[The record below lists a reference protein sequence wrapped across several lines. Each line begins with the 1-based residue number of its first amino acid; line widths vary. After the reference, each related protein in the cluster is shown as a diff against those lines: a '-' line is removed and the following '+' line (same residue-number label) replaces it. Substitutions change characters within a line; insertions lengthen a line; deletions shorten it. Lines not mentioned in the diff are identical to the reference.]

1 MKIILT
7 GATGFVGGEALKSAV
22 AHPAI
27 SEVVVV
33 TRRDLTAEQKASSG
47 AKVTTVVLP
56 DFSTYPADVLD
67 QLAGAEA
74 CVW

>member
-7 GATGFVGGEALKSAV
+7 GATGFVGGEALKHAV

-27 SEVVVV
+27 SEVVVL
-33 TRRDLTAEQKASSG
+33 TRRELTADQGASPKVKAI
-47 AKVTTVVLP
+47 VLSDFESYP
-56 DFSTYPADVLD
+56 DTLLA

-74 CVW
+74 CIW